1 MKLKLIMMRKIA
13 RKRNSGT
20 FIMLALVCTGVNPL
34 KLPPL
39 YLAGQTRVRASP
51 ARHLR
56 CKLCN
61 MCARTNMCTL
71 RAQTCVY
78 RARTYVC
85 ATCAHGA
92 IRDHA
97 ASCGT
102 KCIRRTL
109 APPPYCH
116 QDCPQ
121 LSLFPES
128 RVQTDRKKLPFR
140 VLRSK
145 TSLIAEQ
152 FRPKVPA
159 NNSNFHLGPKH
170 ARLP

>member
-1 MKLKLIMMRKIA
+1 
-13 RKRNSGT
+13 
-20 FIMLALVCTGVNPL
+20 MLALVCTGVNPL

-61 MCARTNMCTL
+61 MCARTNTCTV
-71 RAQTCVY
+71 RAQTHMY
-78 RARTYVC
+78 RARTNVC
-85 ATCAHGA
+85 APCTHICMCNLCARRV

-109 APPPYCH
+109 APTPYYH

-121 LSLFPES
+121 QPFPGVAGADGLQETPVPCSSLENLL
-128 RVQTDRKKLPFR
+128 DRR
-140 VLRSK
+140 
-145 TSLIAEQ
+145 A
-152 FRPKVPA
+152 VPTQA
-159 NNSNFHLGPKH
+159 
-170 ARLP
+170 AR